1 MPAWPVWQRAS
12 WLSDLATQT
21 STAAADALSWAS
33 GTTVPAPA
41 NAGSQPNIVVTS
53 IACPAAGNCSAIG
66 SYTDSSGETQ
76 GLLATESAGHWN
88 ATSTAQLPPNLDVVN
103 PNVSLTSISC
113 STTGNCTAVG
123 SYLDV
128 HGLTQGLLLTETS
141 GHWGT
146 GREVIHPLGV
156 SVSVNP
162 QVDLTSVSCVTA
174 SNCFA
179 VGSYSDSNG
188 HPEGLLETEINGTW
202 SYTVT
207 NGQRSYTGA
216 EATLPS
222 DAASEP
228 MVVLSSA
235 SCGAVG
241 QCVVAGS
248 YRNSSNEQEGLVL
261 TGTVSGGAWT
271 FTPTAAGLPSGAA
284 ASPVASLN
292 SVSCP
297 AAGTCDAVGSYE
309 DSSHHEQGLL
319 LTQAGSVWA
328 QGARAS
334 LPADASSNPD
344 VSLTSVSCTSA
355 GNCSAVGDY
364 HSAAGSLHGLMLTST
379 GGSWGTGAEPS
390 IPADAGSTSFVTL
403 TAVSCYAAAGCAA
416 TGNYADDSFSSHPLL
431 LTEQTGGG
439 WSAGVEPALP
449 YANPSPGA
457 NIEDLSCAPG
467 GDCTAVADY
476 TDLADNQLAGA
487 VNGTLATAAEPTLSL
502 VALPGIWEAGDA
514 LPAGDFSAAL
524 AGGSAESGQ
533 LTFSVF
539 GPQPSAPLSCAF
551 GGTQIG
557 ATTVRGEGSYG
568 PAQGYT
574 PVTAGDYWWYANY
587 GGDLGNAPAASACGA
602 PVNETVVQT
611 PSVTVDAPFAATP
624 STAIA
629 ASAIGAVLSGAEA
642 AAGGSVTF
650 TVYGPQAAA
659 PSDCSAGG
667 TVVGSAAVQGN
678 GDLNPANGFTPD
690 QVGDYWWYAS
700 YSGDSSDPSA
710 TSSCGA
716 GMAETVVKA
725 SPTLSL
731 NTVAPTGTV
740 GVTMSAPMSGNVLGG
755 VGATGTV
762 TFSVF
767 GPQAS
772 PPASCSTPA
781 SKVGST
787 TVGAGGAY
795 AAAAT
800 FTPSAAGTYWWYAT
814 YSGDAANNGAASVC
828 GAQMP
833 ETVVSNPPNTTRPK
847 SAPPSA
853 AVARIIAVSTSGKAL
868 KVTLKCQ
875 ASSHQSCQ
883 VQLRATTTEVSSAR
897 AGKRIAA
904 AHAKPAAARV
914 VTIAQG
920 KFAVGAGKRRQILLR
935 LNRTGGDLLASR
947 GKLSAV
953 LELHQRRTILSRS
966 VTMHLDRRA

>member
-1 MPAWPVWQRAS
+1 MG
-12 WLSDLATQT
+12 LATQA
-21 STAAADALSWAS
+21 STAAADTLSWAS

-41 NAGSQPNIVVTS
+41 DAGSQPNIVVTS
-53 IACPAAGNCSAIG
+53 IACPSAGNCSAIG

-88 ATSTAQLPPNLDVVN
+88 ATSTAQLPTNPDVVN

-113 STTGNCTAVG
+113 ATTANCTAVG

-156 SVSVNP
+156 SVSGNP
-162 QVDLTSVSCVTA
+162 QVDLTSVSCATA
-174 SNCFA
+174 SNCLA

-241 QCVVAGS
+241 QCVAVGS

-297 AAGTCDAVGSYE
+297 GAGSCDAVGSYE

-319 LTQAGSVWA
+319 LTQAGSAWA
-328 QGARAS
+328 QGAKAS
-334 LPADASSNPD
+334 LPADASSNPN
-344 VSLTSVSCTSA
+344 VSLTSVSCISA

-364 HSAAGSLHGLMLTST
+364 HTAAGSLHGLMLTST
-379 GGSWGTGAEPS
+379 AGTWGTGVEPS

-403 TAVSCYAAAGCAA
+403 TAVSCYAAAECAA

-431 LTEQTGGG
+431 LTEQTGGA

-449 YANPSPGA
+449 YADPAPGA
-457 NIEDLSCAPG
+457 NIEDVSCGSG
-467 GDCTAVADY
+467 GGCTAVADY
-476 TDLADNQLAGA
+476 TDLAGNQLAGA
-487 VNGTLATAAEPTLSL
+487 VNGTLAAAAEPILSL
-502 VALPGIWEAGDA
+502 GALPAIWEAGDA
-514 LPAGDFSAAL
+514 LPAGDVSAVL

-539 GPQPSAPLSCAF
+539 GPQPSPPLSCAF

-557 ATTVRGEGSYG
+557 ASTVSGNGSYG
-568 PAQGYT
+568 PAQGFT

-587 GGDLGNAPAASACGA
+587 GGDLANAPAASACGA
-602 PVNETVVQT
+602 PVNETTVQT
-611 PSVTVDAPFAATP
+611 PSVTVNVPSATTP
-624 STAIA
+624 NTAIP
-629 ASAIGAVLSGAEA
+629 ASAIGVVLSGAEND
-642 AAGGSVTF
+642 AGGTVTF
-650 TVYGPQAAA
+650 TVYGPEAAA

-667 TVVGSAAVQGN
+667 SVVGSAAVHGN
-678 GDLNPANGFTPD
+678 GSLNPAGGFTPG

-700 YSGDSSDPSA
+700 YSGDSSDPAA
-710 TSSCGA
+710 TSACGA

-725 SPTLSL
+725 SPTLYLTTPAS
-731 NTVAPTGTV
+731 TATV
-740 GVTMSAPMSGNVLGG
+740 GKAMSAPISANLGG
-755 VGATGTV
+755 GVNETGTV

-772 PPASCSTPA
+772 APTSCGAPTI
-781 SKVGST
+781 KVGSVA
-787 TVGAGGAY
+787 VGADGAY
-795 AAAAT
+795 AAATA
-800 FTPSAAGTYWWYAT
+800 FTPAAAGTYWWYAT
-814 YSGDAANNGAASVC
+814 YSGDAANNAAASVC
-828 GAQMP
+828 GTQMP
-833 ETVVSNPPNTTRPK
+833 ETVVSKPPTKTKAK
-847 SAPPSA
+847 SAPASA
-853 AVARIIAVSTSGKAL
+853 AVARIVAVATSGKAL
-868 KVTLKCQ
+868 KVTLRCK

-883 VQLRATTTEVSSAR
+883 VQLKATTTEVSSAR
-897 AGKRIAA
+897 ARKRKAA
-904 AHAKPAAARV
+904 GHARPAAARV
-914 VTIAQG
+914 VTIATG
-920 KFAVGAGKRRQILLR
+920 TFAVGAGKRRQVLLR
-935 LNRTGGDLLASR
+935 LNRTGGALLASR

-966 VTMHLDRRA
+966 VTMHLNRRA